1 MKKILIAGVT
11 SGSGKTT
18 VVLGILK
25 ALRDKYRLQAYKV
38 GPDYVDTKFHARIT
52 GRPTRNLDNYL
63 IPNSK
68 TLSYLFTTETDDIDL
83 GVVEGVMGLYDG
95 LGTDKDAY
103 STASVAKQLDIP
115 VILVVNA
122 RATSTSAAAIL
133 KGFIDFDRKV
143 PIVGAIINNV
153 MGENHYRLVAGA
165 IHRYLK
171 IPVLGYLPYN
181 PKVVL
186 PSRQLGLVPDD
197 ELADV
202 DKKID
207 LIGKE
212 VKQHVDLKKVL
223 ALAKEVKK
231 REPDPFHI
239 PTVSL
244 RLGIAEDKAFN
255 FYYAD
260 NLRLL
265 KKAGVSLVPFSPVA
279 DRHLPKLDALYFGGG
294 YPEEFAAELAANHS
308 LKADVKEFSL
318 AGKSIYAEC
327 GGLMYLGKYLLT
339 SKRRYEMVGLLDGE
353 SKMTPRLQRFG
364 YCVAVPRRMTILGKS
379 GQKIVGHEF
388 HHSVFRVLDDKLKP
402 VLTMKKIRDHRVVN
416 SWDGGYQ
423 VRRTFASYLHVDF
436 YQSQKLFAQFL
447 KALGAERQ

>member
-25 ALRDKYRLQAYKV
+25 ALREKYRLQSYKV
-38 GPDYVDTKFHARIT
+38 GPDYVDTKFHTRIT
-52 GRPTRNLDNYL
+52 GRPTRNLDNFL
-63 IPNSK
+63 IPDRK

-83 GVVEGVMGLYDG
+83 AVVEGVMGLYDG
-95 LGTDKDAY
+95 LGTDKDAC
-103 STASVAKQLDIP
+103 STASIAKQLDIP

-133 KGFIDFDRKV
+133 KGFLDFDRKV
-143 PIVGAIINNV
+143 PIVGVIINNV

-171 IPVLGYLPYN
+171 IPVLGYLPYD

-197 ELADV
+197 ELAGV
-202 DKKID
+202 DKKIA

-212 VKQHVDLKKVL
+212 VEEHVDLEKL
-223 ALAKEVKK
+223 ISLAKEVKEK
-231 REPDPFHI
+231 EPDPFHI
-239 PTVSL
+239 SPVKL

-265 KKAGVSLVPFSPVA
+265 QKAGVTLVPFSPIA
-279 DRHLPKLDALYFGGG
+279 DHYLPKLDALYFGGG
-294 YPEEFAAELAANHS
+294 YPEEFAAELAANES
-308 LKADVKEFSL
+308 LKDDIRKFSL
-318 AGKSIYAEC
+318 SGKPIYAEC
-327 GGLMYLGKYLLT
+327 GGLMYLGKYLIT
-339 SKRRYEMVGLLDGE
+339 SKRKYRMVGLFDGE

-364 YCVAVPRRMTILGKS
+364 YCVAVPQRTTILGKP
-379 GQKIVGHEF
+379 GEQILGHEF
-388 HHSVFRVLDDKLKP
+388 HHSTFKVLDDELKP
-402 VLTMKKIRDHRVVN
+402 VLTMKKIRDHHLVN
-416 SWDGGYQ
+416 TWPGGYQ

-436 YQSQKLFAQFL
+436 YQSQHLFTEFL
-447 KALGAERQ
+447 KALGAERP